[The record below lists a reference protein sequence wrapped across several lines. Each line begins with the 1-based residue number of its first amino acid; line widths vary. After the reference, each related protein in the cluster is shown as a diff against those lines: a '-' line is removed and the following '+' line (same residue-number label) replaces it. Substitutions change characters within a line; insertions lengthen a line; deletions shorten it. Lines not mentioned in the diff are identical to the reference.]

1 MDKTMIYCDLEMIT
15 FDKEIIVVNKSIIIS
30 IIIHVKKI
38 ITTRKVTV
46 KKIQMESY
54 LQHSR
59 ILQED
64 RSITS

>member
-30 IIIHVKKI
+30 IILHVKKI